1 MPTSVIMER
10 VGWARGKTVSL
21 ERVARLRPLFQPAD
35 VPLGGGQAARPP
47 VLVMVSGYS
56 RMIAAVMIPSRAAPD
71 LLAGH
76 WHLIS
81 GQARRVYGGGGWLPS
96 RQSGGETSGWTVT
109 LTTGA
114 GAG

>member
-1 MPTSVIMER
+1 MGR
-10 VGWARGKTVSL
+10 RKTASC
-21 ERVARLRPLFQPAD
+21 ERVAQLRPLFQPAD
-35 VPLGGGQAARPP
+35 VPLGWGQAARPP

-56 RMIAAVMIPSRAAPD
+56 RMIAAVMIPTRAAPD

-81 GQARRVYGGGGWLPS
+81 GQARRVYGGGGGWLPS
-96 RQSGGETSGWTVT
+96 RQSGGETTGWTVT

>member
-1 MPTSVIMER
+1 
-10 VGWARGKTVSL
+10 
-21 ERVARLRPLFQPAD
+21 
-35 VPLGGGQAARPP
+35 
-47 VLVMVSGYS
+47 
-56 RMIAAVMIPSRAAPD
+56 MIAAVMIPSQAAPD

-81 GQARRVYGGGGWLPS
+81 GQARRVHGGGGWLPS
-96 RQSGGETSGWTVT
+96 RQSGGETTGWTVT